1 MVLFRNLSL
10 RRKIGLLTVAALVVG
25 LGLFSTLA
33 IQSINESVQE
43 TLQERLSIARIVAT
57 HLDQT
62 LNYILVQLRGAAH
75 AGDYSSAGGFSAAAT
90 SLSETLRESGIKVN
104 SVYVLDAA
112 GIVKYAQPSDPGI
125 VGFSMTGYAEIK
137 KNLEAGVPSVSGLVT
152 KPPTETPTVLA
163 SVPIENAGGEITGV
177 LACSIDTQQSSI
189 GAFAQTI
196 QVGKT
201 GYVEVVDSSG
211 IVVARTGPGTPPDP
225 FELSDHPT
233 RFAELISTGQATV
246 GTCHRCH
253 TTANNVQ
260 KQRDVLAFA
269 PLATVPW
276 GVAIRQPEAEALYP
290 TRQLETRLLILGIV
304 IVACTLALAW
314 ALMQDIVKPIRMLTT
329 AAKRLANND
338 YDVSIPIER
347 GDEIGNLSSAFRAM
361 RDELKKSRQE
371 MMSRYQAA
379 RHREQVRGQ
388 LLNSVI
394 DAQEQERRR
403 IAREL
408 HDEYG
413 QTLTGL
419 IMNIDSVENSL
430 PPEQARLKERLAGT
444 KAVVSRALDEMRRL
458 ILDLRPPSL
467 DELGL
472 VAAIKTYAQQHLGD
486 QDINVEV
493 ESHNINGRF
502 PPTVEVTVFRI
513 VQEAVHN
520 VAKHA
525 QAKNVHI
532 VLDMQEDRIITVIED
547 DGRGFDAD
555 YVLRHG
561 GKGRAWGILGIRER
575 TALMGGTFN
584 ITSQFGK
591 GTRLEIVIPTDQSRW
606 GDSALDSALQGEEP
620 Q

>member
-1 MVLFRNLSL
+1 MAVLNNLSL
-10 RRKIGLLTVAALVVG
+10 RRKIGLLTMAALVIG

-33 IQSINESVQE
+33 IQSINESVQR

-62 LNYILVQLRGAAH
+62 LNYILVQLRDTARE
-75 AGDYSSAGGFSAAAT
+75 GGFSSGATFSMAAN
-90 SLSETLRESGIKVN
+90 SLRETLRETGVRMN
-104 SVYVLDAA
+104 SLYLIDAA
-112 GIVKYAQPSDPGI
+112 GIVTYAQPSDPGI
-125 VGFSMTGYAEIK
+125 VGFSMTGYADIK
-137 KNLEAGVPSVSGLVT
+137 KNLAAGAPSVSGLVS
-152 KPPTETPTVLA
+152 KPLAETPTVLV
-163 SVPIENAGGEITGV
+163 SVPIENAAGEITGV
-177 LACSIDTQQSSI
+177 LACTIDTAQSSI
-189 GAFAQTI
+189 GAFAQNI
-196 QVGKT
+196 QVGQT
-201 GYVEVVDSSG
+201 GYVEIVDSNG
-211 IVVARTGPGTPPDP
+211 IVVARTGPGSKPDP

-233 RFAELISTGQATV
+233 RFAELIATGQATV
-246 GTCHRCH
+246 GKCHRCH

-269 PLATVPW
+269 PLSTVPW
-276 GVAIRQPEAEALYP
+276 GVAIRQSEAEALYP
-290 TRQLETRLLILGIV
+290 TRQLETRLLILGTILV
-304 IVACTLALAW
+304 VCTLALVW
-314 ALMQDIVKPIRMLTT
+314 ALMQNIVKPIRMLTT
-329 AAKRLANND
+329 AANRLANND
-338 YDVSIPIER
+338 YEVAIPIER
-347 GDEIGNLSSAFRAM
+347 GDEIGNLSTAFRTM
-361 RDELKKSRQE
+361 RDELRKSRQE
-371 MMSRYQAA
+371 MVSRYQAA

-419 IMNIDSVENSL
+419 IMSIDAVESSL
-430 PPEQARLKERLAGT
+430 PPEQQRLKERLTST
-444 KAVVSRALDEMRRL
+444 KSIISHALDEMRRL

-467 DELGL
+467 DDLGL
-472 VAAIKTYAQQHLGD
+472 VTAIKTYAQRHLGD
-486 QDINVEV
+486 VDVNVQV
-493 ESHNINGRF
+493 ESHNLNARF
-502 PPTVEVTVFRI
+502 PSTLEVTIFRI

-525 QAKNVHI
+525 HARNVKISLDLQGDKI
-532 VLDMQEDRIITVIED
+532 VTAIED

-555 YVLRHG
+555 YVLSQGG
-561 GKGRAWGILGIRER
+561 GKGRSWGIIGIRER

-584 ITSQFGK
+584 ISSQFGK

-606 GDSALDSALQGEEP
+606 GDSALQGEEP